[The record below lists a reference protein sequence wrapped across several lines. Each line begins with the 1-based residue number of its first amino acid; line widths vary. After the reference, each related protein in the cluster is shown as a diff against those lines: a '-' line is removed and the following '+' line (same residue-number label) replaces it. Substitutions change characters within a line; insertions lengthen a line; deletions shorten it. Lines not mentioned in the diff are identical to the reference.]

1 MSLAGGLLLA
11 LASTVALNWGWVE
24 QHHAA
29 AALPPLSVRR
39 PLHSLALLFRSRA
52 WLVGFVT
59 GIGGWVLYVAAVAL
73 APLSLVQAIS
83 AGGIGVIAYFARSR
97 GAVLSRFQLG
107 AVIVSF
113 VALALLAVSLGEG
126 QAHSQA
132 PSVRPLVVWLAV
144 SAACALAAP
153 AAPLVGGAGLGAA
166 AGILYAAGDVATKG
180 AVHGGEWLLL
190 VPIVLA
196 AHGLAFVS
204 LQFAFQRGTALASAG
219 LSTLLTNALPIA
231 GGIFLFGEHL
241 PLGALGDVRI
251 VSFVLVVAAAALLG
265 EPRTA

>member
-11 LASTVALNWGWVE
+11 LASTLALNWGWVE

-29 AALPPLSVRR
+29 AALPPLSLRR
-39 PLHSLALLFRSRA
+39 PLHSLALLFRSRT
-52 WLVGFVT
+52 WVVGFAT
-59 GIGGWVLYVAAVAL
+59 GLGGWGLYVAALSL

-83 AGGIGVIAYFARSR
+83 AGGIGAIAYFARAR
-97 GAVLSRFQLG
+97 GAALSRLQVV
-107 AVIVSF
+107 AVAVSF
-113 VALALLAVSLGEG
+113 LALALLAVTLGSG
-126 QAHSQA
+126 HAQSQLPTPHSILLWLGVSA
-132 PSVRPLVVWLAV
+132 VLALVV
-144 SAACALAAP
+144 P

-180 AVHGGEWLLL
+180 AVHGGGWLVL

-204 LQFAFQRGTALASAG
+204 LQLAFQRGTALASAG

-231 GGIFLFGEHL
+231 AGIALFREHV

-265 EPRTA
+265 QPRTA